1 MIFETI
7 LGVIC
12 CTLVGAVTLLCAIYQ
27 RTKLRSCEAWPRVIG
42 TIRKDEVV
50 QDTGPDSSGFFVS
63 VRYDYSVNEAPH
75 QGSKVGFRRRAY
87 LLKNSAK
94 EVVDRYQ
101 PNITV
106 PVFYDP
112 ETPCEA
118 VLVREY
124 PTTRGRC
131 CGTRRIVARRS
142 ARLESFSV

>member
-1 MIFETI
+1 MTFETI

-27 RTKLRSCEAWPRVIG
+27 RTKLRSRETWPQVIG
-42 TIRKDEVV
+42 TIRKADVV
-50 QDTGPDSSGFFVS
+50 QDTGPHSSGFFVS
-63 VRYDYSVNEAPH
+63 VRHDYSVNGAPH

-87 LLKNSAK
+87 LLKNSAQ
-94 EVVDRYQ
+94 EVVDRYR

-112 ETPCEA
+112 ETPSEA

-124 PTTRGRC
+124 PDNVLLIV
-131 CGTRRIVARRS
+131 CGAGLLILVIVILLARH
-142 ARLESFSV
+142 